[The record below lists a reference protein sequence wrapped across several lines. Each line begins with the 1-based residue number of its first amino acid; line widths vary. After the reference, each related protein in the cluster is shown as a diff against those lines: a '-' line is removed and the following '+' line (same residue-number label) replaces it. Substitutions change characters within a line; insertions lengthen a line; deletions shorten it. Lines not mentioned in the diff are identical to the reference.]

1 MVIIKYVKYVIK
13 NKGKKQCFNWRNLR
27 PCWKLENIKKGN
39 KIIDSIINNQKIKVE
54 NFLKINPLPTQ
65 PGDRVEG
72 IE

>member
-1 MVIIKYVKYVIK
+1 LRETPKVVKID
-13 NKGKKQCFNWRNLR
+13 LR
-27 PCWKLENIKKGN
+27 K
-39 KIIDSIINNQKIKVE
+39 NNQKIKVE